1 MKLFFL
7 ILSVRMKLDL
17 TPINMRE
24 KDLQLLDRQSENSAV
39 SNPEQSREKELENQ
53 VMSVE
58 AHKYYVL
65 GQVRAYM
72 DMVREDVDRVAQVLS
87 DWRNEVAQR
96 NGNSVESDL
105 SSSSSN
111 LDEGGGNN

>member
-1 MKLFFL
+1 
-7 ILSVRMKLDL
+7 
-17 TPINMRE
+17 MRE
-24 KDLQLLDRQSENSAV
+24 KDLQLLDRQSENSAD
-39 SNPEQSREKELENQ
+39 SNSESREQELENQ